1 MAARI
6 ALSVF
11 ALASS
16 IIACPQHDFHP
27 EDGTALRKRAAGQ
40 DWAYEASFNWG
51 MINTNYSLCQTGMTQ
66 SPIPLLLS
74 QGISLTHTPTF
85 NFPPASIG
93 TWSNWGYGPGF
104 TLNTNATEKATVT
117 FQDKNDGVNE
127 TATLKGWHIHAPADH
142 TVQGDRSKAELHMV
156 FADAAGK
163 ERVVFAFRIDP
174 GNTESKFFSQ
184 LPPMI
189 SYSNKTE
196 IKNTSIQNRLAI
208 AEVNAF
214 AEFWTYRGSLTSPPC
229 REGIRWYVARNIMF
243 VSNKQMQDILSVSTY
258 SARAEQEVWL
268 HAINV

>member
-16 IIACPQHDFHP
+16 IVACPDHDFHP
-27 EDGTALRKRAAGQ
+27 VDGTALRKRADGQ

-51 MINTNYSLCQTGMTQ
+51 MINSSMCFTMYPLKTNPADLHQDYTLCQTGMTQ

-93 TWSNWGYGPGF
+93 TWANWGYGPGF
-104 TLNTNATEKATVT
+104 TLNANATEKATVT

-156 FADAAGK
+156 FGDKNGADRA
-163 ERVVFAFRIDP
+163 VFAFRIDR
-174 GNTESKFFSQ
+174 K
-184 LPPMI
+184 
-189 SYSNKTE
+189 
-196 IKNTSIQNRLAI
+196 LAI
-208 AEVNAF
+208 
-214 AEFWTYRGSLTSPPC
+214 
-229 REGIRWYVARNIMF
+229 
-243 VSNKQMQDILSVSTY
+243 ILHPKT
-258 SARAEQEVWL
+258 
-268 HAINV
+268 NT